1 MFLTRLQITL
11 TLNKLAE
18 YSCKLFPFGC
28 LIIQYAFK
36 EHGDE
41 RRKIPL
47 SNITILARGSTLSVF
62 KECLGRINLHKKKE
76 HQLIQVV
83 KIAIVPQGL
92 ICKVIHYLLLMQT
105 KHSEQKEQLSVF
117 PSWKATDGE
126 STINKSE
133 EEQRVSIFLPT
144 KNQPKAGRELSDFF
158 SVKNHT

>member
-62 KECLGRINLHKKKE
+62 KECLGRINLHKKE
-76 HQLIQVV
+76 GALANPSCQNSNSTSRVDLQSDSLF
-83 KIAIVPQGL
+83 IANANKTFWAERANESFL
-92 ICKVIHYLLLMQT
+92 
-105 KHSEQKEQLSVF
+105 
-117 PSWKATDGE
+117 SWKATDEE
-126 STINKSE
+126 STINKSA
-133 EEQRVSIFLPT
+133 EEQRVSAFLPT
-144 KNQPKAGRELSDFF
+144 KINQRLEED
-158 SVKNHT
+158 